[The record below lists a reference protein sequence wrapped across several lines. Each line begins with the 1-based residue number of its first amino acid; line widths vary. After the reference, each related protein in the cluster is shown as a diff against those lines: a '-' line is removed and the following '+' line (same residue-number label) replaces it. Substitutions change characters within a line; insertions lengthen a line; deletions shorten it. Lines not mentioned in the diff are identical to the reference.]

1 MTRSFGVFFDLCL
14 NKRLSKQSRPVDFQT
29 PSCSLWR
36 HCNEPR
42 LTYKDCLSGTES
54 LVIEI
59 RLSYDRLIFIIW
71 ISLLIKRHF
80 FYIETASGHTS
91 RAAIFQPEGDV
102 FAYRNRFFLS
112 YIKSLNLKWND
123 FILNR
128 KHSKSK
134 DLCKEPSSR
143 TQRSVKQS
151 SQGRSLP
158 SPNTPPPPR
167 KYSWMLIYLPI
178 PTVQWNIS
186 CVLRVLMTLQNS
198 TVRVW
203 VLLITDRQTDRI
215 QIWGQF
221 QCKNVVLPE

>member
-14 NKRLSKQSRPVDFQT
+14 NKRLSKQSRSVDLQT

-42 LTYKDCLSGTES
+42 LTYKDCLSGTEC

-59 RLSYDRLIFIIW
+59 RLIFIIW

-80 FYIETASGHTS
+80 FYFETASGHTS
-91 RAAIFQPEGDV
+91 RAAIFQPEGDD

-112 YIKSLNLKWND
+112 YIKSLNLKWN
-123 FILNR
+123 ILNR

-143 TQRSVKQS
+143 TQRSVKLS

-158 SPNTPPPPR
+158 APNTPPPPR
-167 KYSWMLIYLPI
+167 KYSWLLIYLPI
-178 PTVQWNIS
+178 PTVQWIIF

-215 QIWGQF
+215 QIRGQF